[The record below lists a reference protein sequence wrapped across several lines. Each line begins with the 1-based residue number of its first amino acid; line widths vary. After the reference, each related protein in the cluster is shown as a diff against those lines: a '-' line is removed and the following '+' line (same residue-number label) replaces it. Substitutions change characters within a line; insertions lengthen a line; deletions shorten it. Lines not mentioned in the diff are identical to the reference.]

1 MQNNTKK
8 TYNSKLINES
18 NEHMHFLLYIIV
30 CIIIYLNKMDKLSFI
45 SNKLKLILPIFILFS
60 IITSKIVSKRI
71 NINKLYLLW
80 VMSAFG
86 MLLSCINSVNMLIS
100 FKFLRDYSI
109 ALFIMIFFSI
119 SLKTTLKGVTL
130 QKYICV
136 VCMIFTI
143 MPLVLK
149 DTYFNLLN
157 LLFSDSA
164 IQDITIGVN
173 SGRNSGILRFFG
185 NDAFVLSVG
194 LGIVIFILMEN
205 KNLIKN
211 SILVLMFSLSI
222 LLTGSRA
229 MFISS
234 LASLFFILF
243 LRNNNNIKKIFK
255 TVIVIIFLITI
266 MSLLITNFFPEALGI
281 FSRFENGSES
291 IYTRSIL
298 YGYSWQLFLNRPIL
312 GNGIN
317 TFLSLTY
324 IEPSMIENTFV
335 HNVILQLL
343 AETGIVGTILI
354 ITPFFVTWGK
364 TVRILHKK
372 INCVSDKNIIKYLSI
387 SLYVQTIFLLYFIT
401 GNPIYDYNLLLI
413 YFMFITIP
421 ININNRFMNNKL

>member
-1 MQNNTKK
+1 
-8 TYNSKLINES
+8 
-18 NEHMHFLLYIIV
+18 
-30 CIIIYLNKMDKLSFI
+30 
-45 SNKLKLILPIFILFS
+45 
-60 IITSKIVSKRI
+60 
-71 NINKLYLLW
+71 
-80 VMSAFG
+80 
-86 MLLSCINSVNMLIS
+86 
-100 FKFLRDYSI
+100 
-109 ALFIMIFFSI
+109 
-119 SLKTTLKGVTL
+119 
-130 QKYICV
+130 
-136 VCMIFTI
+136 
-143 MPLVLK
+143 
-149 DTYFNLLN
+149 
-157 LLFSDSA
+157 
-164 IQDITIGVN
+164 
-173 SGRNSGILRFFG
+173 
-185 NDAFVLSVG
+185 
-194 LGIVIFILMEN
+194 
-205 KNLIKN
+205 
-211 SILVLMFSLSI
+211 
-222 LLTGSRA
+222 